1 MRNVL
6 MLVSLVLLIGSL
18 TFSAAA
24 LQPDAIHVTA
34 GGQTAALQGDD
45 QPPVPPDD
53 GDTADGLLAGVRE
66 LLGQV
71 LALLTNN
78 EQADN
83 GGVEPYPAEETPEEA
98 PPADAPAEEVEETP
112 PVEEDDE
119 VETPEQ
125 TDEAEPVEETDEAD
139 EATDEETT
147 EDEAVPDT
155 RQKADA
161 LKQQAEAVIAE
172 LLARTSVTAGENE
185 PVDENAAQDTAA
197 QDTAAQDADAEDA
210 AGDAAADGAES
221 NVEATA
227 ESLLAQAQELLA
239 QVTGEAEPVDDQA
252 IIQEWMPS
260 MPDCNAA
267 PAPMVNWSMCDKSGI
282 ELDGANLEG
291 AILVETDFSDAIIT
305 NTDMSGA
312 NLKMADFS
320 GATLDNVLLRDSNL
334 AWADFT
340 DSLIF
345 FVDLSYADAASSMFD
360 GAEVYA
366 TTALGTRLPG
376 ADFSNT
382 ILYYNDFSLADLRD
396 ADFSGSLPAI
406 SFFRGSN
413 LEGANLSGLQLFLLD
428 MTGANIKMVDL
439 SGSTLVG
446 IWFKS
451 AIGEPADSTADLS
464 ASEYVCPDGTYSA
477 GPTTT
482 DAASLC
488 AWDTAPSI
496 APAPPDIP
504 DCNAAPA
511 PGVNWSGCD
520 KSTLSDDGLDLRNA
534 NLQGTIFSGNI
545 MYMWDLSGADM
556 SGAQLDGG
564 ETLFS
569 ALRGANLSGATLDGR
584 YIEYL
589 DLSSAD
595 LQQASLAGAYLYFN
609 TARDANLTEAVLDTA
624 SISIVD
630 LSYSDLTDASAVVL
644 LQGLIRMRGADLS
657 GVDLTD
663 TGQDMIDASRSVIE
677 QTDLSNNLFF
687 DGIWF
692 KYANGEPTS
701 SVDLTL
707 QETLICPAGDAV
719 FGPLTTDAASLCAWN
734 ECAELIEDGDFEQQS
749 DVWDLPVTEY
759 TAEFSQDQAHSPDWS
774 VRTGIVDPMDNTYS
788 FSSVRQTV
796 TLPAG
801 MSNAVLTFYLYP
813 QTDEPKNF
821 LIPNSMEEAL
831 SIKGAMSS
839 MGPHGAHIG
848 DAQWVIIFDDMG
860 RELMRPVSMRSNAQT
875 WEYYEVD
882 LTPLVDSMMDREIMI
897 YFGTFNNGYEGV
909 TAMYVDDVSLS
920 NCNAVPAPPLPD
932 LPELVCAD
940 TIVNGGFETQDSS
953 WLLPITPMPAD
964 YSTAQ
969 FNSGAWSMRTG
980 IVDPAMNVN
989 SFSSALQRVTIPADA
1004 TAADLSFYL
1013 YQESSEATNLL
1024 IPESIETVLAPT
1036 AMKMNYGDAQW
1047 VLILNQHLQEL
1058 ERLVSTRSNEQSWR
1072 QYEFDLSAYAGRTI
1086 LLYFGTFN
1094 NGWDGRTAMY
1104 VDDVVLDI
1112 CSPEVN

>member
-24 LQPDAIHVTA
+24 LQLDAIQMTA
-34 GGQTAALQGDD
+34 GGQTAALQGDE

-66 LLGQV
+66 LLDQV
-71 LALLTNN
+71 LALLTNS
-78 EQADN
+78 QQTDN
-83 GGVEPYPAEETPEEA
+83 AAAEPYPAEETPEEA
-98 PPADAPAEEVEETP
+98 PPADTSAEEVEETP
-112 PVEEDDE
+112 PVEATDDA
-119 VETPEQ
+119 ETPEQ
-125 TDEAEPVEETDEAD
+125 IDEAEPVEETNEA
-139 EATDEETT
+139 EGTTDEETT
-147 EDEAVPDT
+147 GEEVVLDT

-161 LKQQAEAVIAE
+161 LKEQAETVIAE
-172 LLARTSVTAGENE
+172 LLARTSVPPDESE
-185 PVDENAAQDTAA
+185 PVEDEPADAEEAEP
-197 QDTAAQDADAEDA
+197 ADAEDA
-210 AGDAAADGAES
+210 AAQSAGADASES
-221 NVEATA
+221 DVEATA

-239 QVTGEAEPVDDQA
+239 QVTGEAEPVEDQA

-260 MPDCNAA
+260 MPDCDA
-267 PAPMVNWSMCDKSGI
+267 PAAPMVNWSMCDKSGI

-291 AILVETDFSDAIIT
+291 AILVETDFSDALII

-334 AWADFT
+334 AWVDFT
-340 DSLIF
+340 DSLIY
-345 FVDLSYADAASSMFD
+345 FVDLSYADAASGMFD
-360 GAEVYA
+360 GAELYV
-366 TTALGTRLPG
+366 TTALGTKLAG

-382 ILYYNDFSLADLRD
+382 ILYFNDFSLADLRG
-396 ADFSGSLPAI
+396 ADFADSLLGI

-413 LEGANLSGLQLFLLD
+413 LEGANLSDITLVLLD
-428 MTGANIKMVDL
+428 MTGANVQKVDF
-439 SGSTLVG
+439 SGSTLQG

-451 AIGEPADSTADLS
+451 AIGEPADSTADLT

-488 AWDTAPSI
+488 TWDTPPSI
-496 APAPPDIP
+496 APAPPDIA

-520 KSTLSDDGLDLRNA
+520 KSALSDDGLDLRNA
-534 NLQGTIFSGNI
+534 NLQGTIFSGNT

-564 ETLFS
+564 STTLS
-569 ALRGANLSGATLDGR
+569 ALRGANLNGATLDGR
-584 YIEYL
+584 EILYS

-595 LQQASLAGAYLYFN
+595 LQLASLAGAFVFFS
-609 TARDANLTEAVLDTA
+609 TARDANLNEAVLDGA
-624 SISIVD
+624 FVNMVD
-630 LSYSDLTDASAVVL
+630 LSYADLNGASAVGI
-644 LQGLIRMRGADLS
+644 LQGLTRLRAADLS
-657 GVDLTD
+657 GINLTD
-663 TGQDMIDASRSVIE
+663 AAQDMIDASRAVIE
-677 QTDLSNNLFF
+677 QIDLSNNLLT

-692 KYANGEPTS
+692 KDANGEPTS

-719 FGPLTTDAASLCAWN
+719 FGPLTTDAASLCSWN
-734 ECAELIEDGDFEQQS
+734 ECAELIKDGDFEQQS
-749 DVWDLPVTEY
+749 DVWDLPATEY

-774 VRTGIVDPMDNTYS
+774 VRTGIVDPMDNTFS

-831 SIKGAMSS
+831 SIKGATSS
-839 MGPHGAHIG
+839 MGPHGSHIG

-860 RELMRPVSMRSNAQT
+860 HELMRPVSMRSNSQT

-882 LTPLVDSMMDREIMI
+882 LTPLVDPMMDRDIMI
-897 YFGTFNNGYEGV
+897 YFGTFNNGWEGV

-940 TIVNGGFETQDSS
+940 TIVNGGFETQDNS

-980 IVDPAMNVN
+980 IVDPAENVN

-1004 TAADLSFYL
+1004 TSADLSFYL
-1013 YQESSEATNLL
+1013 FQESSEATNLL
-1024 IPESIETVLAPT
+1024 IPESIETVLTPT
-1036 AMKMNYGDAQW
+1036 AMKMRYGDAQW

-1072 QYEFDLSAYAGRTI
+1072 QYEFDLSAYAGRTV

-1104 VDDVVLDI
+1104 VDDVVLDV
-1112 CSPEVN
+1112 CSPQVD